1 MDTVNLL
8 GLTFDDLDVAQAVQ
22 ILRGRARGSRFSY
35 VVTPN
40 ADHIARLRR
49 QPRLAQVYESA
60 LLCLLDSRAVHQ
72 AATWLGLAA
81 PRVATGADL
90 VAELLSALEPQ
101 MVAVIGMQEDEVAA
115 LRARYP
121 ELHFA
126 HHAPP
131 QNLLQDRLAFR
142 RARDF
147 AVRTNAR
154 FTFIAL
160 GSPLQ
165 ELLAYA
171 IALQP
176 ASTGTGLCIGSALEY
191 CAGSAARAPGWMRR
205 NGLEWAHRLAREPV
219 RLARRYLVQDPP
231 VFFELMA
238 AFFSQRVRR
247 LPPGQLPRSMPDA
260 ISARGPYQPP
270 RPLRLQKI
278 QDAG

>member
-1 MDTVNLL
+1 METVNLL
-8 GLTFDDLDVAQAVQ
+8 GLTFDDLDVGEAVQ
-22 ILRGRARGSRFSY
+22 ILRGRPRAARFSY

-49 QPRLAQVYESA
+49 QPRLAQLYESA
-60 LLCLLDSRAVHQ
+60 LLCLLDSRAIHQ
-72 AATWLGLAA
+72 AATWLGV
-81 PRVATGADL
+81 PVPPVATGADL
-90 VAELLSALEPQ
+90 AAELLVALEPQ
-101 MVAVIGMQEDEVAA
+101 TVAIIGMREAEVAA

-121 ELHFA
+121 DLQFA

-131 QNLLQDRLAFR
+131 KNLLQDRLAFR

-147 AVRTNAR
+147 AVRANAR

-176 ASTGTGLCIGSALEY
+176 HSTGTGLCIGSALEY
-191 CAGSAARAPGWMRR
+191 CAGTAVRAPGWMRSH
-205 NGLEWAHRLAREPV
+205 GLEWAYRLAREPV
-219 RLARRYLVQDPP
+219 RLAGRYLVQDPP
-231 VFFELMA
+231 VFWELMA
-238 AFFSQRVRR
+238 AFFSQRARQS
-247 LPPGQLPRSMPDA
+247 PPDEPSRSMPAA